1 MPKLDAGSDPAL
13 ANKII
18 NDILNGTVPREEE
31 PETVHTIQG
40 HPETVIT
47 LPGGYITVTGEVV
60 TEVEIRELTGR
71 DEEAIAKVSSLAST
85 LQTVLQRG
93 IVRVGNEPV
102 TEQTLDLMLAG
113 DRDWILLNV
122 YAVTFGDEITLT
134 PYCSSCSER
143 VTIKANLTEITPNV
157 RLDDPYNRHFP
168 VKTGKGT
175 VMATVPTGRVQRALL
190 IAGEK
195 TGAELSTVLLKGC
208 ITQIN
213 DLPVLRD
220 SQILDMSIRDRRKIA
235 EAIMEK
241 VVGPQLQDIK
251 VTCPQCA
258 TTLEVPLSMAALFQF

>member
-13 ANKII
+13 ANKLI
-18 NDILNGTVPREEE
+18 NDILNGSLSNTVDSEPERTIEGF
-31 PETVHTIQG
+31 PETVL
-40 HPETVIT
+40 T
-47 LPGGYITVTGEVV
+47 LPGGYITATGGVV

-71 DEEAIAKVSSLAST
+71 DEEAIAKTSSLAAT
-85 LQTVLQRG
+85 LQMVLQRG

-102 TEQTLDLMLAG
+102 TEQILDLMLSG

-134 PYCSSCSER
+134 PFCVSCGER
-143 VTIKANLTEITPNV
+143 VTIKANITEVTPNIK
-157 RLDDPYNRHFP
+157 LDDPYNRHFS
-168 VKTGKGT
+168 VNTGKGT
-175 VMATVPTGRVQRALL
+175 VTFTFPNGRVQRSLL
-190 IAGEK
+190 VAGEK
-195 TGAELSTVLLKGC
+195 TGAELSTVLLQGC

-241 VVGPQLQDIK
+241 VVGPQLQEIE
-251 VTCPQCA
+251 VPCPQCS
-258 TTLEVPLSMAALFQF
+258 TTLEVPLSLAALFQF